1 MKNKRLEER
10 RNKIS
15 KDIDIYVKRSFDIV
29 DRIHEILVAQGKEQ
43 KDLAMLLGK
52 SESEISKWMTGTHNF
67 TIKTLAK
74 IEAKLGEKIIESV
87 KEKIEEKVLREKIFQ
102 MLKEKLEDKIHYT
115 IYNYSSNEFPI
126 KLGSMHCSKFPLSFG
141 TTIEKPYLQTADSLN

>member
-1 MKNKRLEER
+1 MKNNRLEER

-15 KDIDIYVKRSFDIV
+15 KDIDIFVKQSFDIV

-43 KDLAMLLGK
+43 KDLAILLGK

-74 IEAKLGEKIIESV
+74 IESKLGEKII
-87 KEKIEEKVLREKIFQ
+87 Q
-102 MLKEKLEDKIHYT
+102 TAKEKLEEKIDEKMHYT
-115 IYNYSSNEFPI
+115 ICYYSSKEFPI
-126 KLGSMHCSKFPLSFG
+126 KLSSMQSSKIPLRFG
-141 TTIEKPYLQTADSLN
+141 TTIEKPYLQTADCLN

>member
-10 RNKIS
+10 RSKIS
-15 KDIDIYVKRSFDIV
+15 KDIDIFVKQSFDIV

-43 KDLAMLLGK
+43 KDLATLLGK

-87 KEKIEEKVLREKIFQ
+87 KEKQPEKSMIFYI
-102 MLKEKLEDKIHYT
+102 L
-115 IYNYSSNEFPI
+115 SNEFAMSFSKQYSKIPMH
-126 KLGSMHCSKFPLSFG
+126 LG
-141 TTIEKPYLQTADSLN
+141 TIIEKPSLHSVNCLN